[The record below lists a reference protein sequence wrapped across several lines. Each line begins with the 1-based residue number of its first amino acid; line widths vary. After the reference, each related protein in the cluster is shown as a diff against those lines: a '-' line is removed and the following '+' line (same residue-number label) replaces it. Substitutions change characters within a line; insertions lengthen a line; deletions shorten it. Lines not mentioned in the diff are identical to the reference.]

1 MRFRWFLAG
10 LTAAFL
16 GGAPGGAW
24 ALDVDLELVLA
35 VDVSGSIEKDEAELQ
50 RQGFV
55 QAFRN
60 EAVVRA
66 VTSGKHRRI
75 AVTFGVL

>member
-50 RQGFV
+50 RLI
-55 QAFRN
+55 
-60 EAVVRA
+60 
-66 VTSGKHRRI
+66 RR
-75 AVTFGVL
+75 